1 MTPSHPPAPSRFPR
15 TETEQSL
22 AARFESQAR
31 RHPDRVA
38 VLCGGERVS
47 YADLDHR
54 ASAVARAIAARL
66 GPAAQPV
73 AVLCGQTVALVVAI
87 VAVLKAGQ
95 FYVPLDPSHPV
106 ERLRYVRADARAE
119 LIVTEQRHAA
129 LASALGAPGLC
140 VDDVEALRPDVV
152 VPGRGGPD
160 TAAYIY
166 YTSGSTGAP
175 KGVLDTQR
183 NVLHN
188 VLRYT
193 NALRITED
201 DRLTLLQR
209 PAFSGAV
216 SSLFGALLNGAT
228 SCLFD
233 LDAEGVARLPGW
245 IEEHGI
251 TLYHSVP
258 AIFRGLAVGGRRYPT
273 VRAVRLEGDLATP
286 RDVEIFRRH
295 FPAHAVLS
303 HGLGATECGLVRRFE
318 LRASDPWHGGV
329 VPIGYP
335 VEDMDVVVVDDAGR
349 EVAPGEVGEIAVR
362 SRYLALG
369 YWERP
374 ALTAARFLDAAGPGA
389 RTYLTGD
396 LGRMAPDGCLEHLGR
411 KDFQLIV
418 GGTRVEVEAVESAL
432 VASGHAREAAVTLRK
447 AEDGR
452 PRLVA
457 LVAPAGGEP
466 SVGALRRAV
475 AARVPRTSIP
485 SDFLLVDALPVND
498 NGKVDRTALA
508 DVAGRR
514 APAGSDPV
522 GPRDDV
528 ELVVTGL
535 WEEHLGV
542 RPVGVRDEFLDLG
555 GDSLAA
561 AAVLAA
567 VEERFGRALEPSL
580 LLDGGTVERMARAI
594 AQRDPPA
601 SSAIVT
607 VQRGGALRPLFY
619 AHGDVL
625 GGAAYCAALAR
636 ALGSARPFH
645 AVVPHGTRG
654 GDVPSSLEAMAAER
668 LRAVLDL
675 DPRGPYLIGGHCMM
689 GGLLA
694 FEMACQLE
702 AAGRS
707 VDVVIVVDTAP
718 PGSRA
723 GLGAAERGL
732 LRALEAGPLLR
743 LNPARRIRLL
753 LGCRRVAQ
761 AVLRRAGLR
770 APALRAR
777 DELVI
782 AYRRATLGYRP
793 GRLRARLVLLW
804 PDEAPVM
811 PAAAAVRAWSELAS
825 TVVLSPVP
833 GTHATTVTRHLDTFA
848 RVLARA
854 LPS

>member
-1 MTPSHPPAPSRFPR
+1 
-15 TETEQSL
+15 
-22 AARFESQAR
+22 
-31 RHPDRVA
+31 
-38 VLCGGERVS
+38 
-47 YADLDHR
+47 
-54 ASAVARAIAARL
+54 
-66 GPAAQPV
+66 
-73 AVLCGQTVALVVAI
+73 
-87 VAVLKAGQ
+87 
-95 FYVPLDPSHPV
+95 
-106 ERLRYVRADARAE
+106 
-119 LIVTEQRHAA
+119 
-129 LASALGAPGLC
+129 
-140 VDDVEALRPDVV
+140 
-152 VPGRGGPD
+152 
-160 TAAYIY
+160 
-166 YTSGSTGAP
+166 
-175 KGVLDTQR
+175 
-183 NVLHN
+183 
-188 VLRYT
+188 
-193 NALRITED
+193 
-201 DRLTLLQR
+201 
-209 PAFSGAV
+209 
-216 SSLFGALLNGAT
+216 
-228 SCLFD
+228 
-233 LDAEGVARLPGW
+233 
-245 IEEHGI
+245 
-251 TLYHSVP
+251 
-258 AIFRGLAVGGRRYPT
+258 
-273 VRAVRLEGDLATP
+273 
-286 RDVEIFRRH
+286 
-295 FPAHAVLS
+295 
-303 HGLGATECGLVRRFE
+303 
-318 LRASDPWHGGV
+318 
-329 VPIGYP
+329 
-335 VEDMDVVVVDDAGR
+335 
-349 EVAPGEVGEIAVR
+349 
-362 SRYLALG
+362 
-369 YWERP
+369 
-374 ALTAARFLDAAGPGA
+374 
-389 RTYLTGD
+389 
-396 LGRMAPDGCLEHLGR
+396 
-411 KDFQLIV
+411 
-418 GGTRVEVEAVESAL
+418 
-432 VASGHAREAAVTLRK
+432 
-447 AEDGR
+447 
-452 PRLVA
+452 
-457 LVAPAGGEP
+457 
-466 SVGALRRAV
+466 
-475 AARVPRTSIP
+475 
-485 SDFLLVDALPVND
+485 
-498 NGKVDRTALA
+498 
-508 DVAGRR
+508 
-514 APAGSDPV
+514 
-522 GPRDDV
+522 
-528 ELVVTGL
+528 
-535 WEEHLGV
+535 
-542 RPVGVRDEFLDLG
+542 
-555 GDSLAA
+555 
-561 AAVLAA
+561 
-567 VEERFGRALEPSL
+567 
-580 LLDGGTVERMARAI
+580 MARAI

-654 GDVPSSLEAMAAER
+654 GDVPSSLQAMAAER